1 MPRLT
6 RKDAELVIGLLRRHL
21 QDRGGSQ
28 TEESRALSR
37 LEQRVEKSLAALDDW
52 KRRGATQAG
61 LRKVSGSKPSY
72 RGR

>member
-21 QDRGGSQ
+21 QDRGGPQ
-28 TEESRALSR
+28 TEESRALTR

-52 KRRGATQAG
+52 KRRSPAQAA
-61 LRKVSGSKPSY
+61 LRKGTGPKPS
-72 RGR
+72 